1 MLKTKP
7 ASEATEANKASN
19 EQPAK
24 VVTDL
29 RVHLHKKSRLQQTTT
44 AVPVPVSV
52 PVAKSPEPEA
62 QFESDVGKSIFLL
75 KT

>member
-1 MLKTKP
+1 MPP
-7 ASEATEANKASN
+7 AKNRRQANKASN

-29 RVHLHKKSRLQQTTT
+29 RVHLHKKSRLQQNTT
-44 AVPVPVSV
+44 AVPVSNPV
-52 PVAKSPEPEA
+52 PVAESPEPEA
-62 QFESDVGKSIFLL
+62 QFESDVGKSKFLF

>member
-1 MLKTKP
+1 MPP
-7 ASEATEANKASN
+7 AKNRRQANKASN

-29 RVHLHKKSRLQQTTT
+29 RVHLHKKSRLQQNTT
-44 AVPVPVSV
+44 AVPVPV
-52 PVAKSPEPEA
+52 AESPEPEA
-62 QFESDVGKSIFLL
+62 QFESDVGKSNFLF